1 MSYVDCAAG
10 SSRPAETGKTMT
22 ASTKRQIEFHVRCA
36 VRRGRSWENIC
47 GQIRRAYGWGL
58 EKSETARNAYNAAM
72 EKGQ

>member
-1 MSYVDCAAG
+1 
-10 SSRPAETGKTMT
+10 MT